1 MKNFLA
7 NIALA
12 RPRVKQM
19 SRMPKLTPFGR
30 GSNFCS
36 KPSHLLEPVA
46 KGAQIIIMQWL
57 RLESVAEEGVM
68 KFMFKLLIAILLSAC
83 LETSGGR
90 DLYAQDQFFK
100 GKQIRIIVG
109 LSSGGGYDRAARLL
123 ARHIGKYIPGNPDF
137 VVQNMPGAGSV
148 TAANYVWGVAK
159 PDGLTLLAPHNN
171 FYLSQ
176 LSGQKEVQFD
186 LPKFQWIGS
195 LENDDMMI
203 FARADAPFKSMSEIV
218 RQKIT
223 PKCGSTGVGSS
234 DYVMSKILEETIDAR
249 IQHVTGYPG
258 SSEIAIAVE
267 RGEVACMGLTI
278 STFYG
283 REPFL
288 TWIKTKFVRFLAQSG
303 RQRDA
308 RVGDAP
314 TIYELM
320 DEFKTP
326 ATKRRT
332 AEAMLQGGEW
342 ARPLM
347 APPGTPADRVAI
359 LRAAYEKVAK
369 DPELIAEAKKMR
381 IDVTPQGGEK
391 LQGMAKAVMAQPPEV
406 ITQIK
411 KLFTQ

>member
-1 MKNFLA
+1 LLKKAPEINRNEFDFETMGEVSAMKLRFAAVWVFLA
-7 NIALA
+7 SLVSA
-12 RPRVKQM
+12 RGD
-19 SRMPKLTPFGR
+19 LD
-30 GSNFCS
+30 
-36 KPSHLLEPVA
+36 
-46 KGAQIIIMQWL
+46 AQEL
-57 RLESVAEEGVM
+57 
-68 KFMFKLLIAILLSAC
+68 
-83 LETSGGR
+83 
-90 DLYAQDQFFK
+90 FFK
-100 GKQIRIIVG
+100 GKQIRIVVG

-123 ARHIGKYIPGNPDF
+123 ARYLGKYIPGNPDI

-203 FARADAPFKSMSEIV
+203 FSRTDAPFKSMSEIV
-218 RQKIT
+218 RSQIT

-234 DYVMSKILEETIDAR
+234 DYVMSKILDETIGAK

-258 SSEIAIAVE
+258 SSEIAIALE
-267 RGEVACMGLTI
+267 RGEVVCMGLTI
-278 STFYG
+278 STYYG

-288 TWIKTKFVRFLAQSG
+288 TWAKTRFVRFLAQSG
-303 RQRDA
+303 HKRDA
-308 RVGDAP
+308 RVAEAP

-320 DEFKTP
+320 EEFKTP
-326 ATKRRT
+326 PTKRRV

-347 APPGTPADRVAI
+347 APPGTPADRVAV
-359 LRAAYEKVAK
+359 LRDAYEKATK
-369 DPELIAEAKKMR
+369 DPDLLAEAKKLR
-381 IDVTPQGGEK
+381 IEVTPVRGEK
-391 LQGMAKAVMAQPPEV
+391 LQAMAKEVMNQPPEV
-406 ITQIK
+406 VAQIK
-411 KLFTQ
+411 KLFVQ

>member
-1 MKNFLA
+1 MSSK
-7 NIALA
+7 A
-12 RPRVKQM
+12 R
-19 SRMPKLTPFGR
+19 
-30 GSNFCS
+30 
-36 KPSHLLEPVA
+36 
-46 KGAQIIIMQWL
+46 
-57 RLESVAEEGVM
+57 
-68 KFMFKLLIAILLSAC
+68 LLIAALVMGLFQTMAGQ
-83 LETSGGR
+83 TV
-90 DLYAQDQFFK
+90 YAQEQFFK

-109 LSSGGGYDRAARLL
+109 LSSGGGYDRAARLI
-123 ARHIGKYIPGNPDF
+123 ARHIGKYIPGNPDM

-148 TAANYVWGVAK
+148 SAANYVWGVAK

-186 LPKFQWIGS
+186 LPKFQWVGS

-203 FARADAPFKSMSEIV
+203 FARADAPFKSMSEVV
-218 RQKIT
+218 RQKMT

-234 DYVMSKILEETIDAR
+234 DYVMSKILEETIDAQ

-258 SSEIAIAVE
+258 SSEIAIALE
-267 RGEVACMGLTI
+267 RGEVQCMGLTI
-278 STFYG
+278 STYYG

-288 TWIKTKFVRFLAQSG
+288 TWLKSKFVRFLAQSG
-303 RQRDA
+303 RKRDA

-326 ATKRRT
+326 ATKRRV
-332 AEAMLQGGEW
+332 AEAMLLGGEW

-347 APPGTPADRVAI
+347 APPGTPADRVTV

-369 DPELIAEAKKMR
+369 DPDLITEAKKMR
-381 IDVTPQGGEK
+381 IDVTPVTGEK
-391 LQGMAKAVMAQPPEV
+391 LQGMAKEVMVQPPEV
-406 ITQIK
+406 IAQIK